1 MNEKKKKSKSA
12 KYLVLGLIFLLIF
25 VLSLSISLIYQKSRE
40 EAYSS
45 MAKASLPTV
54 SVKFGKY
61 ETELHGYV
69 TEMTL
74 SDMRDVI
81 VPVGKD
87 RKLSLTVHGYGN
99 DIASVR
105 YWVRSL
111 DGKEYIDGATIE
123 KPEESQGEYDLQ
135 LTFSELLKS
144 GTEYHLQIDLGTGE
158 REVYYYTRIFV
169 ANTIYSEELLDFAD
183 TFSRATY
190 DREKADFIVNYIQP
204 EDKSGTDDYSRI
216 DIHSK
221 YSMFTFGS
229 LTVERGQKIRVR
241 ISELESTQMS
251 VLFTYDVRILDGDVW
266 RVCRTEEFFTVRY
279 RNGRKYLLD
288 YYRTLDETF
297 SPDRSTKE
305 KGRITLG
312 IENRKNTVLT
322 SGNGTYTVFE
332 KNRELWLY
340 NAKTNSMNMV
350 FSFRDDADTSG
361 RSDYDHHEILPVK
374 ASSDGSVDYMV
385 YGYMNRGSY
394 EGQVGICFY
403 RYDAGKNATR
413 RLFYVPVYQSELML
427 MMDLGALAYV
437 NEGDVCYLRYGDG
450 IYSIDLNSGESVE
463 VSIRAYPGLYAKNEK
478 GNVVAWVEGSDLS
491 YPERLVILNLDSQ
504 TTTVVNAEEGEYVKI
519 LDFIGDDIVY
529 GFGKESDSVIFANID
544 VRQLLNRIIIASTDE
559 GLTIQQEY
567 ASKEFYILS
576 VGVYDTRVTI
586 QRGVKDENG
595 ELVPMEDDV
604 LLITQDVGDTT
615 DKSMVMRRNENELKR
630 TYYIQISKATNVD
643 SQFSEVAPRFEMLR
657 EANVIALVHHQ
668 HNAYYVYGYGKL
680 LSVESELNLAIR
692 EAYEVFGVVVDADL
706 NDLWTRG
713 TRDLVKTISIQPY
726 RSDGTVSSL
735 AAAIQVLSAQEGMQ
749 IRDAEK
755 QLIGGAS
762 PMEIIN
768 GAIGEEKAINLYG
781 CTLQEVL
788 YFINEG
794 RPVMAIT
801 GNREAVVIV
810 GYDQDN
816 VLIYDPATGE
826 TVKEPQKSA
835 AALFEGFNH
844 LFLSY
849 R

>member
-1 MNEKKKKSKSA
+1 MNEKKKKPNSA
-12 KYLVLGLIFLLIF
+12 KYLALGLIFLLIF
-25 VLSLSISLIYQKSRE
+25 VLSLSISLIYQNSRQE
-40 EAYSS
+40 SFSS
-45 MAKASLPTV
+45 MSPSSLPTV
-54 SVKFGKY
+54 SLQFGKY
-61 ETELHGYV
+61 ETELYGYV

-81 VPVGKD
+81 VPVGKE
-87 RKLSLTVHGYGN
+87 RSLSLTVHAFGN
-99 DIASVR
+99 EITSFR

-111 DGKEYIDGATIE
+111 DAGEYIDGQTIDA
-123 KPEESQGEYDLQ
+123 PQNTQGEVPLT

-144 GTEYHLQIDLGTGE
+144 GTEYHLQMDVQTKE
-158 REVYYYTRIFV
+158 REVHFYTRMFV

-183 TFSRATY
+183 TFSRSTY
-190 DREKADFIVNYIQP
+190 DRSKADFIVNYIQP
-204 EDKSGTDDYSRI
+204 EDRSQTDDYSRI

-229 LTVERGQKIRVR
+229 LTVERGQKVRVR

-251 VLFTYDVRILDGDVW
+251 VSFAYDVRILSDDTW
-266 RVCRTEEFFTVRY
+266 KVCRAEEFFCVRY

-297 SPDRSTKE
+297 TPERSAKE

-340 NAKTNSMNMV
+340 NAKTNSMNLV
-350 FSFRDDADTSG
+350 FSFRDSADTSG

-374 ASSDGSVDYMV
+374 ATGDGSVDYMV
-385 YGYMNRGSY
+385 YGYMNRGAY

-403 RYDAGKNATR
+403 RYDATNNATR

-491 YPERLVILNLDSQ
+491 YPERLVILNMDSQ
-504 TTTVVNAEEGEYVKI
+504 TTTVVNAEDGEYVKI

-529 GFGKESDSVIFANID
+529 GFGRESDSITFANID
-544 VRQLLNRIIIASTDE
+544 VRQLLNRILIASTDE
-559 GLTIQQEY
+559 GLTIRQEY
-567 ASKEFYILS
+567 ASKDFYILS
-576 VGVYDTRVTI
+576 VGVYETRVTI
-586 QRGVKDENG
+586 QRGVKGENG
-595 ELVPMEDDV
+595 ELAQMEDDV
-604 LLITQDVGDTT
+604 LLITQNVGDAT
-615 DKSMVMRRNENELKR
+615 DKSMVMRRNDTLLKR
-630 TYYIQISKATNVD
+630 TYYIQLSKATNVD
-643 SQFSEVAPRFEMLR
+643 SEFSEVAPRFEMLK

-692 EAYEVFGVVVDADL
+692 EAYDVFGVVVDAAL
-706 NDLWTRG
+706 SDLWTRG

-726 RSDGTVSSL
+726 RSDEKVSSL
-735 AAAIQVLSAQEGMQ
+735 AASIQVLTAQEGLQ
-749 IRDAEK
+749 IRDAEQ
-755 QLIGGAS
+755 QLDEGAS
-762 PMEIIN
+762 PMEIIDRAFS
-768 GAIGEEKAINLYG
+768 GEKAINLYG
-781 CTLQEVL
+781 CSLQEVL

-826 TVKEPQKSA
+826 TVKELQNSA